1 MNNTFDIRSLDP
13 NFPMPLS
20 QCYPPVKMLFGIG
33 SLSCVERLARHP
45 GLAIVGSRQ
54 ASPQGLLD
62 ARWFAREASLA
73 GLTVISGL
81 AQGIDGAAHRGALEG
96 SASTVAILAHGRDHL
111 YPAVH
116 RGLAQDILV
125 GKGALLTEYPDGTP
139 ALPGY
144 FPSRNRIIAA
154 LARAVLVI
162 EAAPQSG
169 SLITARHALDLGVDV
184 FVLPGSIHLPQSAGS
199 NQLIRQGAQLIQS
212 PRQLLEDLGVISLK
226 AEAPL
231 FRGQR
236 HSLPKAAS
244 TPEAAGQLPITD
256 QTSAESPVR
265 FADPRAEQVLAHLTF
280 QPADLGALEKAC
292 QMVLGDL
299 YAGLLILEFN
309 GQAARLSDGRWLR
322 VNVKT

>member
-1 MNNTFDIRSLDP
+1 MNNTFDIRSLDG

-33 SLSCVERLARHP
+33 SLSCVERLAQHP

-81 AQGIDGAAHRGALEG
+81 AQGIDGAAHQGALEG
-96 SASTVAILAHGRDHL
+96 SASTVAVLAHGRDHL

-116 RGLAQDILV
+116 RGLAQEILA
-125 GKGALLTEYPDGTP
+125 GEGALLTEYPDGTP

-184 FVLPGSIHLPQSAGS
+184 FVLPGSIHLPQSVGS
-199 NQLIRQGAQLIQS
+199 NQLIRQGAQLVQS
-212 PRQLLEDLGVISLK
+212 PQQLLEDLGVVSLK

-231 FRGQR
+231 LGGQR
-236 HSLPKAAS
+236 RSASKASDALKSL
-244 TPEAAGQLPITD
+244 GQPSITD
-256 QTSAESPVR
+256 QVLAEAPAL
-265 FADPRAEQVLAHLTF
+265 FADPRADKVLGHLTF

-292 QMVLGDL
+292 QMARGDL

-309 GQAARLSDGRWLR
+309 RQAARLSDGRWLR
-322 VNVKT
+322 VDVKM